1 MTNPMTAEALNTR
14 YVTALVDIALNARL
28 ARETQRVSVCANEIE
43 DDGRKAIRAAREMF
57 NAGFIA
63 TAPKTAIERVGVNVQ
78 AVLATL
84 TPVKPT
90 LAIADHQ
97 RTSVIEGR
105 LPVGCAVKKFAHAE
119 LLYLLDHVNDYRWFW
134 VEQNNTETDW
144 APGQPLPEHSWRHA
158 LHVSDQALRDDLG
171 NAQRATKVAALM
183 KQNVGWSLEKIVK
196 IDEATVKTFMSLGS
210 MGFGIN
216 DEFDGAHPEMWV
228 ATMCK
233 YAERAEAKLATA
245 QAQVV
250 AARTVCDLLMQYAG
264 PDADATDGWTKLAAA
279 LLVKVEA
286 KIDDTKTDDD
296 EEK

>member
-1 MTNPMTAEALNTR
+1 MSTLIE
-14 YVTALVDIALNARL
+14 VALNARL
-28 ARETQRVSVCANEIE
+28 GQPAGIGESTIE
-43 DDGRKAIRAAREMF
+43 SDGRKAKRAVRDLID
-57 NAGFIA
+57 AGLIA
-63 TAPKTAIERVGVNVQ
+63 APPKSSPHQDTYIVLVDV
-78 AVLATL
+78 VLAGVLPT
-84 TPVKPT
+84 KPT
-90 LAIADHQ
+90 LTVNDYQ
-97 RTSVIEGR
+97 RSSIIEGR
-105 LPVGCAVKKFAHAE
+105 APIGCRFDGFTQSEKFWMITYPHE
-119 LLYLLDHVNDYRWFW
+119 YRWFW
-134 VEQNNTETDW
+134 GSYGVDIDW
-144 APGQPLPEHSWRHA
+144 TPGQPLPEHSWRHT